1 MGAKGLKKSLE
12 ETLSDGVMN
21 ADYDGVE
28 DIWKIYGRYI
38 LIFYMELKM
47 EEILLMGIEGMDID
61 GWGEGFG
68 EKH

>member
-21 ADYDGVE
+21 EDYDGVE
-28 DIWKIYGRYI
+28 DIWKVYGRYI
-38 LIFYMELKM
+38 LIFYIELKM

>member
-1 MGAKGLKKSLE
+1 MGRRVWRK
-12 ETLSDGVMN
+12 TLSDGVMN
-21 ADYDGVE
+21 EDYDGVE
-28 DIWKIYGRYI
+28 DIWKVYGRYI
-38 LIFYMELKM
+38 LIFYMGLKM

>member
-1 MGAKGLKKSLE
+1 MGS
-12 ETLSDGVMN
+12 
-21 ADYDGVE
+21 
-28 DIWKIYGRYI
+28 KIYGRYI
-38 LIFYMELKM
+38 LIFYIELKM